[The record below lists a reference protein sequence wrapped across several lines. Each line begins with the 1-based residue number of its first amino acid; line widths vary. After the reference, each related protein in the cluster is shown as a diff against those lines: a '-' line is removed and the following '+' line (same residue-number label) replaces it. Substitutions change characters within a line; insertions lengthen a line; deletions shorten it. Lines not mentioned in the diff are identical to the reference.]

1 MARSKTSHGRIIFM
15 LVKSA
20 SFSLIFVFLFFFLS
34 QPIHFTRKFG
44 IGRCCTEKM
53 FLSQHILSAM
63 NHIPRELDML
73 KRFGLSGSH
82 VSTTPLEATNAT
94 FKRRLKY
101 SLFRV
106 NKLLHNLPHNFKN
119 ADYLQITSFFL
130 SCCPSHL
137 DSIFLYSEVSLFSTS
152 SLLPNWRKISAVIP
166 ESCLSIWF
174 DIFGKEW
181 RIWKKK
187 LYLDIVKKQLISFQ
201 QTPEAAVRDI
211 LKYQYTNSSKLLF
224 KFDKKKEVEI
234 CASYHCLDVYIFIRK
249 LMYSLICN
257 QNETYFFDYCCG
269 YWLFHVFLPS
279 HLQHFL

>member
-1 MARSKTSHGRIIFM
+1 MRIIY
-15 LVKSA
+15 KSLP
-20 SFSLIFVFLFFFLS
+20 SSYPVV
-34 QPIHFTRKFG
+34 HHTW
-44 IGRCCTEKM
+44 
-53 FLSQHILSAM
+53 ILYFY
-63 NHIPRELDML
+63 I
-73 KRFGLSGSH
+73 
-82 VSTTPLEATNAT
+82 
-94 FKRRLKY
+94 LKY
-101 SLFRV
+101 
-106 NKLLHNLPHNFKN
+106 
-119 ADYLQITSFFL
+119 
-130 SCCPSHL
+130 
-137 DSIFLYSEVSLFSTS
+137 LYS
-152 SLLPNWRKISAVIP
+152 LPLPYSQTDCCRIISAVIP

>member
-1 MARSKTSHGRIIFM
+1 MDFNYVSIALTCMQVFTSKKNSEQFVQKRIFLFTLKLYNTRWLRFCDSFLARMARSKTSHGRIIFM

-130 SCCPSHL
+130 S
-137 DSIFLYSEVSLFSTS
+137 
-152 SLLPNWRKISAVIP
+152 
-166 ESCLSIWF
+166 
-174 DIFGKEW
+174 
-181 RIWKKK
+181 
-187 LYLDIVKKQLISFQ
+187 
-201 QTPEAAVRDI
+201 
-211 LKYQYTNSSKLLF
+211 
-224 KFDKKKEVEI
+224 
-234 CASYHCLDVYIFIRK
+234 
-249 LMYSLICN
+249 
-257 QNETYFFDYCCG
+257 
-269 YWLFHVFLPS
+269 
-279 HLQHFL
+279 